1 MATIKDIA
9 GVAGVSIATVSRVLN
24 FDESLNVTEST
35 KKRIFEVAEEL
46 NYVTVRGRKNRT
58 KKYMIGIVHWYTEH
72 EELNDPY
79 YLSIRLAVEKKCKE
93 EEVSYRNIELGN
105 NRENYKEIDGIV
117 AIGKFG
123 PEDINFLKDI
133 STHIVFVDCSPHEK
147 LYDSVVTDYKDGVM
161 EALNYLYELGHED
174 IGYIGADEY
183 INEGKERVLDYREET
198 YKEIVNKKDKF
209 NKEWVY
215 KGHFTPQ
222 DGYSLMKQA
231 LTKEKRPTAFFIASD
246 PMAIGAYKAIAE
258 VGLRVGE
265 DISIVSFDDIQT
277 AQFLVPALT
286 SVKVHTEFMGETGVE
301 TLLEQLKSARSIHK
315 KILIPT
321 QLMIRDSAK
330 LKELSSLV

>member
-24 FDESLNVTEST
+24 FDESLNVSEAT

-46 NYVTVRGRKNRT
+46 NYVTVRERKNKV
-58 KKYMIGIVHWYTEH
+58 KKYVVGIVHWYTER

-93 EEVSYRNIELGN
+93 EEAAYRHIELRN
-105 NRENYKEIDGIV
+105 NKENYKDIDGII

-123 PEDINFLKDI
+123 PEDINFLREV
-133 STHIVFVDCSPHEK
+133 SSHIVFIDCSPQEK
-147 LYDSVVTDYKDGVM
+147 LYDSVVTDYKEGVT

-183 INEGKERVLDYREET
+183 INEGKERVVDYREET
-198 YKEIVNKKDKF
+198 YREVVSKRNHFYE
-209 NKEWVY
+209 EWIL

-222 DGYSLMKQA
+222 DGYTLMKEA
-231 LTKEKRPTAFFIASD
+231 LQKAHKPTAFFIASD

-301 TLLEQLKSARSIHK
+301 TLLEQLKSGRSIHK

-321 QLMIRDSAK
+321 QLMIRESVK
-330 LKELSSLV
+330 VKREQ